1 EGGLQPIGNIS
12 PMDISADGA
21 VIVGSAGPGH
31 SSPKQPPHNDI
42 SAAWWSLEETLLIE
56 DFLALTGISADGTVG
71 AASSLG
77 GPSFL
82 WTKQGIVNLGDL
94 PGGIDRTT
102 ATGISADGT
111 VVVGFSGS
119 NASGTEEIDEG
130 FIWTA
135 E

>member
-1 EGGLQPIGNIS
+1 DGSTVAGTVRSAPSPAGSIHTGFVWDHEGGLQPIGNIS

-94 PGGIDRTT
+94 
-102 ATGISADGT
+102 
-111 VVVGFSGS
+111 
-119 NASGTEEIDEG
+119 
-130 FIWTA
+130 
-135 E
+135 